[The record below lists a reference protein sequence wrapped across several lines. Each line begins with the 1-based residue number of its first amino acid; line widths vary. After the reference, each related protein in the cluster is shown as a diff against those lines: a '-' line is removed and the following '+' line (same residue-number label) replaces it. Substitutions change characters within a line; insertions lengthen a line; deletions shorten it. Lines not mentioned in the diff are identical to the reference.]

1 MTTTPT
7 QEPESELG
15 QLMGPIQ
22 PYVDKYG
29 SKVVLGLA
37 ALLLVAAAWIWWSRS
52 SSAAAAQGWAD
63 FTTAKA
69 AEDYADIADE
79 NPGTAAGAWAR
90 LSAANGYFTKGVQLS
105 FTSRTAS
112 DGSFEKANSAY
123 KKLLDNRSTPKQVRE
138 RALYGMARLEEATS
152 GEDTS
157 SAIAAYEKLL
167 SDFPQ
172 SIYKELAEER
182 VAELK
187 KPEVQKFYAWFKEQD
202 PSVTDDLMTP
212 NDLPSSP
219 GKAETGVLPLD
230 SILGP
235 KPGGVE
241 SPDAGSAPEAAD
253 PEKAGSLG
261 IPPAPG
267 AAESGDGA
275 AESSSAGSGAEEE
288 KSDEK

>member
-37 ALLLVAAAWIWWSRS
+37 AILILAAAYFLWARS
-52 SSAAAAQGWAD
+52 ASASAARGWAD
-63 FTTAKA
+63 FTTANA
-69 AEDYADIADE
+69 AEDYDDIADE
-79 NPGTAAGAWAR
+79 NPGTPAGAWAR
-90 LSAANGYFTKGVQLS
+90 LSAANGYYTSGVRLS

-112 DGSFEKANSAY
+112 DGSFEKAATAY

-138 RALYGMARLEEATS
+138 RALHGMARLEEATS

-157 SAIAAYEKLL
+157 AAITAYEKLL

-182 VAELK
+182 IAELK
-187 KPEVQKFYAWFKEQD
+187 KPEVQKFYAWFKQQD
-202 PSVTDDLMTP
+202 PSVTDSLMVP
-212 NDLPSSP
+212 NDVPTSP
-219 GKAETGVLPLD
+219 GADETGVLPLD
-230 SILGP
+230 SILGSGQGEAE
-235 KPGGVE
+235 GGDTPAETVDPE
-241 SPDAGSAPEAAD
+241 QVGSPD
-253 PEKAGSLG
+253 

-267 AAESGDGA
+267 TPEVPGEEGTPAEG
-275 AESSSAGSGAEEE
+275 GSEEN